1 MLLHLTP
8 RQCVC
13 LRVCVC
19 VCVSVFCLS
28 VTKVNTSNPT
38 QSKHR
43 SGLSHSQLFCSV
55 APPKQAAQTQSK
67 PPPPKQEAPKKEA
80 EVVPEKPAQT
90 PQKFAG
96 EFRGKSSSMRPR
108 PLCTGHT
115 SLNL

>member
-1 MLLHLTP
+1 
-8 RQCVC
+8 VC
-13 LRVCVC
+13 
-19 VCVSVFCLS
+19 SVCLS

-96 EFRGKSSSMRPR
+96 EFRGNPACVPAPSVPATR
-108 PLCTGHT
+108 H
-115 SLNL
+115 